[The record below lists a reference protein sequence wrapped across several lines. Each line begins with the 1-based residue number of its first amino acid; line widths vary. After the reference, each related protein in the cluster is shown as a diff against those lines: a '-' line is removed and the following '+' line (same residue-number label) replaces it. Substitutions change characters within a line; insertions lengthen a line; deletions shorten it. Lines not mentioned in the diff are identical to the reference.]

1 MSKPT
6 SGKTKELKIITR
18 HVITIDDIKKDPRK
32 VKLLYIISEIGSISE
47 KALQYLLYYMK
58 ENGYDLGYYFVLLGQ
73 TPSSKELLNDTLA
86 LRYVGL
92 LETNPRKKL
101 VVTSLGKEFLDKN
114 SNIIPDEE
122 KDQIKKLIEE
132 LRIKIAPIDA
142 EVELRAGPRRRRRR
156 IF

>member
-6 SGKTKELKIITR
+6 GRSKELKIITR
-18 HVITIDDIKKDPRK
+18 HVITVKDIEKDPRK
-32 VKLLYIISEIGSISE
+32 IKLLYIISQVGSISE

-58 ENGYDLGYYFVLLGQ
+58 EKGYDLGYNYVMLGSF
-73 TPSSKELLNDTLA
+73 PSSKEILNDTLA

-92 LETNPRKKL
+92 LETNPRRKL
-101 VVTSLGKEFLDKN
+101 EVTSLGKEFLEKHKD
-114 SNIIPDEE
+114 IIPDEE
-122 KDQIKKLIEE
+122 KNQIKKLVEE

-142 EVELRAGPRRRRRR
+142 EVEMRTRPRRRRRG